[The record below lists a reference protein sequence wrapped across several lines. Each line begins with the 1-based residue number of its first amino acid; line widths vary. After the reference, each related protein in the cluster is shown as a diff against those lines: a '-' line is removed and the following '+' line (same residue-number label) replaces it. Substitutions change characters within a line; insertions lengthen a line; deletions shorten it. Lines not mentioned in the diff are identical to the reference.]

1 MAYRLARRAEADLDD
16 IADYIANESGSL
28 DTATRVIE
36 ALTARFLFLADNPY
50 AGRARDDDLGP
61 GRRSFPADRYVIV
74 YRAAGRDVEIL
85 RVAHGSRD
93 LRALM
98 RR

>member
-1 MAYRLARRAEADLDD
+1 MAYRLAKRAEADLDD
-16 IADYIANESGSL
+16 IADYIAAESASL
-28 DTATRVIE
+28 VTAARVIE

-61 GRRSFPADRYVIV
+61 GRRSFPTDRYVIV
-74 YRAAGRDVEIL
+74 YRVAGRDVVIL

-93 LRALM
+93 IRAL
-98 RR
+98 RGG